1 MLYVQGEARWLGSA
15 PVWFP
20 YPASLAIVGSR
31 SPSPQGAQNARS
43 LAQALA
49 EAGLCIVSGLAQGID
64 AAAHAGALR
73 AAAASPS
80 RPATIAVVGTGLDQV
95 YPRQH
100 ALLAA
105 EIALHGL
112 LVSEYPLGSPPLA
125 QHFPQRNRIISG
137 LAQGT
142 LVVEAALKSGSLITA
157 RLASEQGREVF
168 AIPGSIH
175 APQSRGCHALL
186 RQGAKLVET
195 ASDVLEELQGVK
207 QQPPAPSG
215 TPTPISVSETQ
226 DPLLAALGHDPQSL
240 DSLIERTGLGAA
252 ELQARLLDLELEG
265 EVARMPGGRFQR
277 LARG

>member
-1 MLYVQGEARWLGSA
+1 M
-15 PVWFP
+15 
-20 YPASLAIVGSR
+20 
-31 SPSPQGAQNARS
+31 
-43 LAQALA
+43 
-49 EAGLCIVSGLAQGID
+49 
-64 AAAHAGALR
+64 
-73 AAAASPS
+73 
-80 RPATIAVVGTGLDQV
+80 
-95 YPRQH
+95 
-100 ALLAA
+100 
-105 EIALHGL
+105 
-112 LVSEYPLGSPPLA
+112 SEYPLGSPPLA

-195 ASDVLEELQGVK
+195 TNDVLEELQGVK

-215 TPTPISVSETQ
+215 TPTPISLSETQ

-277 LARG
+277 LTRG